1 MFFDAALPYYEYRP
15 TEHSQFTAV
24 SFVSL
29 AVPFQLWFP
38 IRQMGFRN
46 MPVDTRV
53 LVPKT
58 PTHLYYSFE
67 SFQDDIG
74 PARQITIETE
84 SKTLLMEG
92 FAEEQFGL
100 GIP

>member
-1 MFFDAALPYYEYRP
+1 
-15 TEHSQFTAV
+15 
-24 SFVSL
+24 
-29 AVPFQLWFP
+29 
-38 IRQMGFRN
+38 

-53 LVPKT
+53 LMPKT

-84 SKTLLMEG
+84 SKAPLMEG
-92 FAEEQFGL
+92 FAEKQFRF
-100 GIP
+100 GIS

>member
-1 MFFDAALPYYEYRP
+1 
-15 TEHSQFTAV
+15 
-24 SFVSL
+24 
-29 AVPFQLWFP
+29 
-38 IRQMGFRN
+38 

-53 LVPKT
+53 LMPKT
-58 PTHLYYSFE
+58 SAHLYYSFE

-92 FAEEQFGL
+92 FAEKQFGL
-100 GIP
+100 SIL